1 MSVGHGEDAV
11 VRTREEAVERTPLMK
26 SNRLTTLVAKLKKR
40 KVDDRHK
47 MREFGE
53 KEKETINLLN
63 YG

>member
-11 VRTREEAVERTPLMK
+11 ELMK

-47 MREFGE
+47 MREFGK
-53 KEKETINLLN
+53 KEKD
-63 YG
+63 Y